1 MKASDL
7 SFRSAVLLAIL
18 GMGWGIVMAASH
30 NHSAMPG
37 HAHLNLLGWV
47 SLFLFGVFYRLH
59 PALDDGR
66 AAFLHVC
73 AWIIGTLAMAGGLA
87 LLASGQDLGEPIA
100 AIASLWMLA
109 CMLLFGWLVFRR
121 QRAHRLSQLSQVSA
135 E

>member
-1 MKASDL
+1 M
-7 SFRSAVLLAIL
+7 AIL
-18 GMGWGIVMAASH
+18 GMGWGIVMATSH

-47 SLFLFGVFYRLH
+47 SLFLFGVFYRLR
-59 PALDDGR
+59 PAIDNGR

-87 LLASGQDLGEPIA
+87 LLASGHDLGEPIA

-109 CMLLFGWLVFRR
+109 CMLLFGWLVFRC
-121 QRAHRLSQLSQVSA
+121 QPTHRSSKLSHVGA